1 MGQRA
6 VLGLLFAMSAVWA
19 TTPEENSH
27 TKPQADIS
35 GSGAQLVGTWR
46 LISRVVTLED
56 GTAVQDPGLGKTP
69 TGYLIYDSSG
79 HMAVQLMRLD
89 RPTAIDCGTR
99 FPSVRRQT
107 DHYRADEHDERE
119 TDQNTHLGA
128 STLICLR
135 NRRVIA
141 DGSPKRHP
149 GNSQTRFRAY
159 RRQPGNNDANRVC
172 RDYFRIARHR
182 GKIAK
187 IVRNG
192 STYNRGDL
200 LE

>member
-89 RPTAIDCGTR
+89 RPTAIDCGTSSPA
-99 FPSVRRQT
+99 PS
-107 DHYRADEHDERE
+107 D
-119 TDQNTHLGA
+119 
-128 STLICLR
+128 
-135 NRRVIA
+135 
-141 DGSPKRHP
+141 
-149 GNSQTRFRAY
+149 NSQSVNRYDAY
-159 RRQPGNNDANRVC
+159 FDRYTIDETSHTVTHHLEGALAAADMGKNLVRGFQVSGDKLTI
-172 RDYFRIARHR
+172 IARTNTTKEKQIR
-182 GKIAK
+182 TLTW
-187 IVRNG
+187 VRV
-192 STYNRGDL
+192 R
-200 LE
+200 